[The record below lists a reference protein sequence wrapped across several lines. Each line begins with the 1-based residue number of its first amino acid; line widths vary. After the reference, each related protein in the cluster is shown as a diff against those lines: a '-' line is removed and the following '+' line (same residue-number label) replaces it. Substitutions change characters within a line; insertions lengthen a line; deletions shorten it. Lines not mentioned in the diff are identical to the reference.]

1 MVFLHLLP
9 IIKRINSPGDTDFGS
24 NKITYANVYATEGDL
39 PNANTHHGMFAHVP
53 CPGAGYFVHAGNW
66 IKLATDVPNYKV

>member
-1 MVFLHLLP
+1 MFQYTPPVLNGLTAT
-9 IIKRINSPGDTDFGS
+9 GDTDFGS

-39 PNANTHHGMFAHVP
+39 PDANIHHGMFAHVP

-66 IKLATDVPNYKV
+66 IKLANDTKFRN